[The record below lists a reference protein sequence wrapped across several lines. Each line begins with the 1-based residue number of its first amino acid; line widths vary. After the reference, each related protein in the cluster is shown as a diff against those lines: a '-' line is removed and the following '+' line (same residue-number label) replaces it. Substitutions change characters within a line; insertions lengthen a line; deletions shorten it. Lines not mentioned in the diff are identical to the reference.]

1 MSNGEQDRYRLI
13 FEHALEAIFIA
24 QDQVVKFF
32 NRQTEVLTG
41 YSREEIPATPFISVI
56 HLDDRRL
63 VYERHQKRLAGGQAP
78 DVYSFRVVTKQG
90 TIRWV
95 ELKVVPILWE
105 GKPATLNFMADISD
119 RKRAEEALRESEA
132 SYRHLFE
139 NAAEGIFQTTAEG
152 KLVRANPAFARI
164 FGYSSPAEIEAAVT
178 DIGAQLYA
186 DPAARKEFLA
196 RLLAEGTVRRYAVE
210 AVRKNGERFWVSI
223 NCRVLR
229 DERGNFAGVEGTN
242 VEIPAPTRAK

>member
-41 YSREEIPATPFISVI
+41 YSQEEIPVTPFITVI

-119 RKRAEEALRESEA
+119 RKQAEEALRESEA
-132 SYRHLFE
+132 RYRHIFE

-152 KLVRANPAFARI
+152 RLVRANPAFAKM
-164 FGYSSPAEIEAAVT
+164 FGYGSSAEIEAAVT
-178 DIGAQLYA
+178 DIGTQLYA
-186 DPAARKEFLA
+186 DPATRRELIAK
-196 RLLAEGTVRRYAVE
+196 LLAEGSVKRFAAE
-210 AVRKNGERFWVSI
+210 AVRKNGERLWVSI

-229 DERGNFAGVEGTN
+229 DERGNFTGVEGTN
-242 VEIPAPTRAK
+242 IEIPGPTPR